1 MKYGYACINTELAKQ
16 NISTNRT
23 LRRKTL
29 AEQGLGYYENLV
41 IQNLLDLKK
50 ILEWNESHDIR
61 FFRISADLFTHRDQ
75 INIKRLPSYNNIILP
90 LLKANGNYILEHNH
104 RVSIHADHFTILA
117 SQNRDVVNNSIRDLE
132 FFGEVFDLMGLP
144 RTHEYKIN
152 VHVGTHKPTKEEAGW
167 RFYKQLDKINA
178 GALSR
183 LTVENDDNLNG
194 FAVID
199 LYNHVYKHFKVPI
212 VFDYHHHMLNP
223 GGLSEE
229 QALRLSLSTWPT
241 GITPVTHY
249 SSSKKLYEDNSSRDI
264 AHADYIHN
272 KVQTYGL
279 DFDIM
284 FEAKMKEQS
293 ILRYQN
299 SSLSI

>member
-29 AEQGLGYYENLV
+29 ADQGLSYYENLV
-41 IQNLLDLKK
+41 IQNLLDLQK
-50 ILEWNESHDIR
+50 ILEWNESNNIK

-75 INIKRLPSYNNIILP
+75 ISINRLPSYNNIILP
-90 LLKANGNYILEHNH
+90 LLRTIGNYVKDHNH

-117 SQNRDVVNNSIRDLE
+117 SQRREVVNNSIRDLE

-167 RFYKQLDKINA
+167 RFYKQLDKMSA
-178 GALSR
+178 AALSR

-194 FAVID
+194 FSVID
-199 LYNHVYKHFKVPI
+199 LYNHVYKHFKIPI
-212 VFDYHHHMLNP
+212 VFDYHHHRLNP

-229 QALRLSLSTWPT
+229 QALRLALSTWPS

-249 SSSKKLYEDNSSRDI
+249 SSSKRLNENSSSMES
-264 AHADYIHN
+264 AHADYIYE

-293 ILRYQN
+293 IIRYQN
-299 SSLSI
+299 NFLSI

>member
-1 MKYGYACINTELAKQ
+1 MKYGYACINTELSSQ
-16 NISTNRT
+16 GISTNRT

-29 AEQGLGYYENLV
+29 ADQGLSYYENLV
-41 IQNLLDLKK
+41 ILNLIDLKK
-50 ILEWNESHDIR
+50 ILEWNENHGIK

-75 INIKRLPSYNNIILP
+75 IDVSTLPSYSNIILP
-90 LLKANGNYILEHNH
+90 LLKSTGNYIQEHNH

-117 SQNRDVVNNSIRDLE
+117 SQNPSVVNNSIRDLD
-132 FFGEVFDLMGLP
+132 FFGNIFDLMGLP
-144 RTHEYKIN
+144 RTHESKIN
-152 VHVGTHKPTKEEAGW
+152 VHVGTHKPSKEEAGF
-167 RFYKQLDKINA
+167 RFCKQLNNLSA
-178 GALSR
+178 AALSR

-199 LYNHVYKHFKVPI
+199 LYNHVYKHHRIPI

-229 QALRLSLSTWPT
+229 DALKLALSTWPD

-249 SSSKKLYEDNSSRDI
+249 SSSKKLYEDQTSRDI
-264 AHADYIHN
+264 AHADYIY
-272 KVQTYGL
+272 KKIQTYGL

-293 ILRYQN
+293 IIRYQN
-299 SSLSI
+299 NLLDI